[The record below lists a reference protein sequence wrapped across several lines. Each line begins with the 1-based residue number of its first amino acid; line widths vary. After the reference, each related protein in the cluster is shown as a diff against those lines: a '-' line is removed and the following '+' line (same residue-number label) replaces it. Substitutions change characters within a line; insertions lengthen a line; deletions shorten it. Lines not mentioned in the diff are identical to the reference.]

1 MIKVRAHTT
10 QNSFVVLEINELTE
24 VSTDEEFEKAYDIVT
39 RKMNAVKHE
48 LNEQKA
54 EADAEE
60 RKMQA
65 LVDESRDA
73 LVSTYL
79 T

>member
-1 MIKVRAHTT
+1 M
-10 QNSFVVLEINELTE
+10 
-24 VSTDEEFEKAYDIVT
+24 STDEEFEKAYDIVT